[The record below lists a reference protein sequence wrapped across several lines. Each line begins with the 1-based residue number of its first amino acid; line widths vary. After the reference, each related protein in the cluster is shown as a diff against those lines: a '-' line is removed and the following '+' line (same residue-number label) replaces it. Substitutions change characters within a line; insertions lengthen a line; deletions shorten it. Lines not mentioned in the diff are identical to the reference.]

1 MPAVVPSQITVQFV
15 ASSWAEVAFHE
26 LAGAGKL
33 SRASIT
39 NRLSGALEGEGVLD
53 YLLSYPVTEG
63 APVTFVGY
71 ERIVGRIGALQG
83 SFVLRHDGVFSKI
96 AGVTGRLDV
105 VPGRGTGAF
114 ADIYGDGTISAKVGE
129 HGGVYALTL
138 TATV

>member
-1 MPAVVPSQITVQFV
+1 MPAVVPSQIAVQFV

-39 NRLSGALEGEGVLD
+39 IRLSGELEGEGVLD
-53 YLLSYPVTEG
+53 YLLSYPVTKG

-83 SFVLRHDGVFSKI
+83 SFVLLHDGVFPKN

-105 VPGRGTGAF
+105 VPSRGTGAF
-114 ADIYGDGTISAKVGE
+114 ADLHGVGEISAKVGE

-138 TATV
+138 DATV